1 MGVLLQTKKMDLSL
15 LELESTTLNPT
26 KPPQNKV
33 KPGGTRISKNRAKLA
48 GIAAAWQVNILIL
61 RQTALVQIR
70 NSILYP
76 QRMPYLY
83 KPSYTIWSEGIIHIY
98 KIEAHAGI
106 LGKNALMP

>member
-48 GIAAAWQVNILIL
+48 GIAAA
-61 RQTALVQIR
+61 
-70 NSILYP
+70 
-76 QRMPYLY
+76 
-83 KPSYTIWSEGIIHIY
+83 
-98 KIEAHAGI
+98 
-106 LGKNALMP
+106 